1 MRVGVEIGE
10 TKKYQL
16 KEALLVYEGSNNEC
30 FVSRHAVSQTNAGGG
45 TPILLPAQ
53 PLTKAFL
60 ESLVLSLGGSSEDEV
75 LPPNIL
81 AKGHRMIAWWTP
93 ACHRQLFFS
102 SRDPEIKKLNGRIYP
117 HPPLVWLVRNWDLSV
132 RALIDNGRPGRDTAL
147 AVAPYWNISDK
158 GLVCLGDAKTPTT
171 TRVDSLEGWEKSFFQ
186 SKFTH
191 SNVGRATRHE
201 GGFAGL
207 WKELA
212 EKEYPFPKDALIPL
226 PQTLESFIEG
236 KPA

>member
-10 TKKYQL
+10 TKNYQL

-30 FVSRHAVSQTNAGGG
+30 FVSRHAVSKTKAGRG

-60 ESLVLSLGGSSEDEV
+60 ESLVLSLGGSGEDEV

-81 AKGHRMIAWWTP
+81 AKGSRMIAWWTP
-93 ACHRQLFFS
+93 SRHRQMFFS
-102 SRDPEIKKLNGRIYP
+102 SGDPEIKKLNGKMYP
-117 HPPLVWLVRNWDLSV
+117 HPPLVWLVRNCNLSV
-132 RALIDNGRPGRDTAL
+132 RALIDNGRPDRDTAL
-147 AVAPYWNISDK
+147 AVAPYWNISDQ
-158 GLVCLGDAKTPTT
+158 GLVCLGDAMTPTT
-171 TRVDSLEGWEKSFFQ
+171 TRVDSLEGWEKGFFQ

-191 SNVGRATRHE
+191 SNIGRATRHE

-212 EKEYPFPKDALIPL
+212 DKEHLFPKDALIQL